1 MGFKVAKNVPP
12 MERELIYLL
21 ADLCV
26 KWGFCI
32 PPDKF
37 EEISKRD
44 YYHADDFALDVLEAE
59 GMELINCSGWAKK
72 ISKRFRERF
81 GREEIESST
90 FTDRIRGEKEC
101 WG

>member
-1 MGFKVAKNVPP
+1 MGFKVARDVPP

-32 PPDKF
+32 PPDEF
-37 EEISKRD
+37 EEITKQD
-44 YYHADDFALDVLEAE
+44 YYHADDFSMDVLEAE
-59 GMELINCSGWAKK
+59 GRDIGFYSRWAIK
-72 ISKRFRERF
+72 ISERFRERF
-81 GREEIESST
+81 GKDEIDAAT
-90 FTDRIRGEKEC
+90 FTDRVRGVKES